1 MIRILNVIIQVYNC
15 WSNSIFNSV
24 SHQCHCLVLVRYSVN
39 LVNLYLSSDKSNLLV
54 CRSNQGAEMPI
65 SPTLYKHNISQM
77 VFHKIR
83 KEDLII
89 VSKPSL
95 APSASPLTW
104 KCQDCTCCF
113 SNTLEIPNSVERPL
127 FFLVKRYNLDLRLLN
142 SSYFKG
148 WSLCECK
155 LEWEHQRQENCC
167 GIRQD
172 ATYG

>member
-1 MIRILNVIIQVYNC
+1 M
-15 WSNSIFNSV
+15 

-95 APSASPLTW
+95 AP
-104 KCQDCTCCF
+104 DF
-113 SNTLEIPNSVERPL
+113 SLSFDMKMPGLHMLFLKHTGNT
-127 FFLVKRYNLDLRLLN
+127 KQ
-142 SSYFKG
+142 
-148 WSLCECK
+148 C
-155 LEWEHQRQENCC
+155 
-167 GIRQD
+167 
-172 ATYG
+172 